1 MQSVISYLQ
10 SVISYLQSVISY
22 LRLVELFCFPV
33 PCFRTLAV
41 SLVSGFFS
49 FSFFLSFLQ
58 LDYMFIYIRAKHNT
72 REVNS
77 VHTLTLSCR
86 LFFIR
91 SKWQNLRS

>member
-1 MQSVISYLQ
+1 MQSIISYL
-10 SVISYLQSVISY
+10 L
-22 LRLVELFCFPV
+22 LLELCCFPV
-33 PCFRTLAV
+33 PCFRTLAAIPG
-41 SLVSGFFS
+41 SDFFS
-49 FSFFLSFLQ
+49 LFVSSPFFLSFLQ
-58 LDYMFIYIRAKHNT
+58 LDYMFIYIRAKHSA